1 MEYMQQLRNGDE
13 RGVSPVIGVILMV
26 AIVVI
31 LAAVAAV
38 FLTGFADED
47 VQNAPSF
54 GSDTD
59 YELSERG
66 HITSVTIS
74 HASGDTI
81 EASKLSLEVTGAQAV
96 APDGTSTDVEY
107 TGNSLAAVGTDL
119 SAGDEIKLSK
129 SKFTKVGGGGV
140 DSDEELDLSDAI
152 VRVVWT
158 KGPEQSNVIFVWDGE
173 EHA

>member
-1 MEYMQQLRNGDE
+1 MEYVQQILNGDE

-129 SKFTKVGGGGV
+129 SKFTKTSGTFGPN
-140 DSDEELDLSDAI
+140 EELDLSDAI